1 MASKNL
7 KADGSGVVTN
17 GGMAAG
23 SKKQKNDSARPP
35 EPTLDGKWEA
45 RLRALGGRLRQHEEA
60 MSARDDAEAKRR
72 QEADG
77 GSNPLSY
84 YKSQIR
90 TEREQKINSG
100 VLPSLSELDE
110 PASEADGDPK
120 GTTSAKHAVSE
131 PRPKTRKTTTLS
143 KNENHTAVD
152 VETEEDDA
160 GDSLVDDDDPSEYF
174 CTVDEWGH
182 EVKQPITL
190 EQLRRALD
198 DASSALAASAGDETD
213 VHPAVRS
220 VDTDGHLRPLAI
232 DWGFDSDGYPFII
245 IGDRGSMPALDET
258 PETDSGLLLEQ
269 PGEGT
274 TIDSDVD
281 DVEPLD
287 VSDVAACAG
296 VIASMSTAAEIAKA
310 NEVRK
315 NDERLWRAASM
326 AVGLLDGENNEYDE
340 IEDAAAAAIALIEDL

>member
-23 SKKQKNDSARPP
+23 AKKQKNDSARPP

-143 KNENHTAVD
+143 KNENHTVVD
-152 VETEEDDA
+152 VETEEDAA

-198 DASSALAASAGDETD
+198 DASGALAASAGDETD

-220 VDTDGHLRPLAI
+220 
-232 DWGFDSDGYPFII
+232 FDSDGYPFII